1 MMVAE
6 LGEGGKTWFI
16 VNVFSSIV
24 EGFAGCWGR
33 EKRKDNLDTKDS
45 HLYTDREMPTMD
57 SSGRVKRVVPAI
69 SPYLSF
75 EMKFTGRILS

>member
-6 LGEGGKTWFI
+6 LGEGGKTWFL
-16 VNVFSSIV
+16 VNVFSSTV
-24 EGFAGCWGR
+24 EGFTECWGR

-45 HLYTDREMPTMD
+45 HLYYDRELPTMD
-57 SSGRVKRVVPAI
+57 SSGRVKQVVPAM
-69 SPYLSF
+69 SLYLSF

>member
-45 HLYTDREMPTMD
+45 HLYTDREMPTM
-57 SSGRVKRVVPAI
+57 VPVGLKNYRNQITREKELERQEAI
-69 SPYLSF
+69 
-75 EMKFTGRILS
+75 TGE